1 MARILIVDDSGTSRM
16 MAKMALAGERHELIT
31 ANDGVEGVEKARLH
45 LPDLILLDV
54 VMPRMDGFE
63 ACRQLRTQDQMR
75 DTPIL
80 LVTTRGEESNIERG
94 YAAGCTDYV
103 CKPFD
108 PVELL
113 TKVRTFLPRTDQP

>member
-16 MAKMALAGERHELIT
+16 MAKMALAGERHDLIT
-31 ANDGVEGVEKARLH
+31 ANDGVEALEKARRH
-45 LPDLILLDV
+45 HPDLILLDV

-63 ACRQLRTQDQMR
+63 VCRQLRAEEEMR

-80 LVTTRGEESNIERG
+80 LVTTRGEESNVERG
-94 YAAGCTDYV
+94 YAVGCTDYV

-108 PVELL
+108 PAELL
-113 TKVRTFLPRTDQP
+113 NKVRTFLPKAAQP